1 MDDAIGGLDAIA
13 AKQRFSG
20 VVAVLGGENDLVR
33 AYGLANRSTGTAVTA
48 DTRFGM
54 ASGSKAMT
62 AIVIASLVSEGALT
76 FDTRARE
83 LLGSDLPLID
93 DGVTVLQLLTHT
105 SGIGDY
111 LDEEAWE
118 PTDYVLSRSAHT
130 YLTPSDFLAD
140 LEGHPQ
146 VTPPGERCVY
156 CNGGY
161 AVLAVIAERASGQ
174 DYYGLVRTRVL
185 GPAGMTDSGFFRS
198 DRLPERTALGYLGTD
213 DDALINVFHLPVM
226 ATGDGGMYTTA
237 ADTHRFWSA
246 FLGGQVIDVAM
257 VEEMLRRHATDSEG
271 DAIGLGFELRPADG
285 GGWDPDL
292 DGYDAGVS
300 FASRHT
306 RHDGVSR
313 TMLSNTSVGA
323 WPMWD
328 ALLDA

>member
-1 MDDAIGGLDAIA
+1 MPEPTNALDRTAE
-13 AKQRFSG
+13 QTQFSG
-20 VVAVLGGENDLVR
+20 VVATLGAETDLVR
-33 AYGLANRSTGTAVTA
+33 AYGMANRSTGTPVTA

-62 AIVIASLVSEGALT
+62 AIVIASLVSDGTLT
-76 FDTRARE
+76 FETRARE

-93 DGVTVLQLLTHT
+93 DAVTVLQLLTHT

-111 LDEEAWE
+111 LDEETWE
-118 PTDYVLSRSAHT
+118 PSDHVLSRSAHT

-140 LEGHPQ
+140 LDGHPQ
-146 VTPPGERCVY
+146 VAAPGEQCVY

-161 AVLAVIAERASGQ
+161 AVLAVIAERAGGH

-185 GPAGMTDSGFFRS
+185 EPAGMADSGFFRS

-213 DDALINVFHLPVM
+213 DDALTNVFHLPVM

-246 FLGGQVIDVAM
+246 FLGGRIVDDAM
-257 VEEMLRRHATDSEG
+257 VQEMLRPHATDADG
-271 DAIGLGFELRPADG
+271 GPIGLGFELTAADA
-285 GGWDPDL
+285 GGWDANL

-300 FASRHT
+300 FASRHVRSTGVT
-306 RHDGVSR
+306 RVV
-313 TMLSNTSVGA
+313 LSNTSEGA
-323 WPMWD
+323 WPMWE
-328 ALLDA
+328 ALLDL